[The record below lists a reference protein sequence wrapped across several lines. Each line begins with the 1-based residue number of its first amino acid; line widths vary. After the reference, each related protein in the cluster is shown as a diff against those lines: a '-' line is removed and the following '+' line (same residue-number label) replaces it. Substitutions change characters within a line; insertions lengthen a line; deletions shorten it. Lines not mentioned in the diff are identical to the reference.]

1 MDRLTMKI
9 LLDLERTIKTGMAT
23 YWKPGKMGYTRELE
37 KAGRYEDE
45 IAEQIVKEDFDR
57 RTVAIDEET
66 VFKIL
71 R

>member
-1 MDRLTMKI
+1 
-9 LLDLERTIKTGMAT
+9 
-23 YWKPGKMGYTRELE
+23 MGYTRELE

-45 IAEQIVKEDFDR
+45 IAEQIVKEDFDC